1 MTEKL
6 RSAPSIG
13 KEKFDQHVAD
23 DEAEAAADRW
33 SVPNS
38 GWATPAATTGTAGPL
53 QRLEPV
59 PLGLNTDRYNA
70 SLSNVTVITH
80 IQLIRVCVFCQTEE

>member
-1 MTEKL
+1 M
-6 RSAPSIG
+6 
-13 KEKFDQHVAD
+13 AD

-59 PLGLNTDRYNA
+59 PLGLKTDRYNA
-70 SLSNVTVITH
+70 LLSNVTVITH
-80 IQLIRVCVFCQTEE
+80 IKLIQVCDFCQNEE

>member
-13 KEKFDQHVAD
+13 KETFDRHVAD

-59 PLGLNTDRYNA
+59 PLGPDVN
-70 SLSNVTVITH
+70 
-80 IQLIRVCVFCQTEE
+80 